1 MIIKKND
8 INSLKRNANNTMS
21 KRYEFL
27 LKEYK
32 SDDRQKCPT
41 LSNSQ
46 IMRQIISLLK
56 HLKKIKKSK
65 EKQSK

>member
-1 MIIKKND
+1 MMIIKKND
-8 INSLKRNANNTMS
+8 INSPKRNANNTMS

-32 SDDRQKCPT
+32 SDDRQKCPA

-56 HLKKIKKSK
+56 DLKKN
-65 EKQSK
+65 